1 MVILV
6 IVIAAQVNALPVVQ
20 TLVVEMGNVRRVN
33 ASANRG
39 SQVQTAVSV
48 HKELTAIEVSKNLHY
63 YIQVWLNTILK
74 VCVFLFTVDFNCNLY
89 CTCTISETTKG
100 KVKISVE
107 TVALQVNKDK
117 GSMQEKAEEVEHTL
131 LQRKEQ
137 KKGSEARQ
145 TDLKPKVSTSDKG
158 SGKTQPKQ
166 ESSAKKTTSKGSS
179 SGTKTPSRPTVAQV
193 LLKHDGKKQEEARK
207 SKTVTV
213 TVTASK
219 KALQKTDLKLVKDGT
234 AIKTHPKSDQLKD
247 EPQTNATQ
255 SNTKISNGESKIV
268 TVLSK
273 SMGMNKTK
281 AGKGTL
287 EQSTLPE
294 KNGTQSFGQK
304 HIKKVKLETAAD
316 QSVDNR
322 NTEASKTGEERVT
335 QRSQYV
341 VNATVAA
348 TSGEARVP
356 QNKTTVHGSGTAKRM
371 GGSGLGSVKVVNISS
386 YSFTITW
393 SAPQGMFKNFTVV
406 RTELHT
412 EGDGVGHEEF
422 EEEAFEADKTTTA
435 KNTTEVQ
442 VQGKGTNATAISDKA
457 GGSRGKAETKRISMV
472 IPGNVRSVEFS
483 NLRPNTGYNL
493 QIYGAA
499 AERRSKIHKVTAVTG
514 IFFTGK
520 LPYIISLFQPWL

>member
-1 MVILV
+1 M
-6 IVIAAQVNALPVVQ
+6 
-20 TLVVEMGNVRRVN
+20 
-33 ASANRG
+33 
-39 SQVQTAVSV
+39 
-48 HKELTAIEVSKNLHY
+48 
-63 YIQVWLNTILK
+63 
-74 VCVFLFTVDFNCNLY
+74 
-89 CTCTISETTKG
+89 TKG
-100 KVKISVE
+100 KVKISVD

-117 GSMQEKAEEVEHTL
+117 GSMQEKAERVEHTL

-145 TDLKPKVSTSDKG
+145 ADLKPKVSTSDKG
-158 SGKTQPKQ
+158 SAKTQPKQ

-207 SKTVTV
+207 SKTTV
-213 TVTASK
+213 TTSK

-273 SMGMNKTK
+273 SMGMNKTS

-304 HIKKVKLETAAD
+304 HIKKVKLDTTAD
-316 QSVDNR
+316 QSVDSR
-322 NTEASKTGEERVT
+322 NTEVSKTGEERVT

-356 QNKTTVHGSGTAKRM
+356 QNKTSVHGSGTAKRM

-393 SAPQGMFKNFTVV
+393 SAPQGMFKNFTVI

-422 EEEAFEADKTTTA
+422 EEEALEADKTTTA

-442 VQGKGTNATAISDKA
+442 VQGKGTNTTAISDKA
-457 GGSRGKAETKRISMV
+457 GGSRGKAETKRVSMV
-472 IPGNVRSVEFS
+472 VPGNVRSVEFS

-514 IFFTGK
+514 KKNFTGK
-520 LPYIISLFQPWL
+520 LPCIIPLFQPRS

>member
-1 MVILV
+1 MYFKGRL
-6 IVIAAQVNALPVVQ
+6 
-20 TLVVEMGNVRRVN
+20 G
-33 ASANRG
+33 
-39 SQVQTAVSV
+39 
-48 HKELTAIEVSKNLHY
+48 
-63 YIQVWLNTILK
+63 
-74 VCVFLFTVDFNCNLY
+74 VFLFTVNFNCDLY
-89 CTCTISETTKG
+89 SEISEMTKG

-107 TVALQVNKDK
+107 TVALQVNKA
-117 GSMQEKAEEVEHTL
+117 EKVEHTL

-179 SGTKTPSRPTVAQV
+179 SGTKTSRPTVAQV

-207 SKTVTV
+207 SKTTV
-213 TVTASK
+213 TTSK

-304 HIKKVKLETAAD
+304 HIKKVKLETTAD
-316 QSVDNR
+316 ESVDNR
-322 NTEASKTGEERVT
+322 NTEAIKTGEEKVT

-348 TSGEARVP
+348 TSGEPRVL

-393 SAPQGMFKNFTVV
+393 SAPQGMFKNFTVI

-412 EGDGVGHEEF
+412 EGDGAGHEEF
-422 EEEAFEADKTTTA
+422 EEEALEADKTTTV

-442 VQGKGTNATAISDKA
+442 VQGKGTNTTAISDQT

-472 IPGNVRSVEFS
+472 VPGNVRSVEFS

-493 QIYGAA
+493 QIYGAT

-514 IFFTGK
+514 NFFFFT
-520 LPYIISLFQPWL
+520 SNCHA

>member
-1 MVILV
+1 M
-6 IVIAAQVNALPVVQ
+6 
-20 TLVVEMGNVRRVN
+20 
-33 ASANRG
+33 
-39 SQVQTAVSV
+39 
-48 HKELTAIEVSKNLHY
+48 
-63 YIQVWLNTILK
+63 
-74 VCVFLFTVDFNCNLY
+74 DFNCSLY
-89 CTCTISETTKG
+89 SEISEMTKG
-100 KVKISVE
+100 KVKISVD

-117 GSMQEKAEEVEHTL
+117 GSMQEKAEKVEHTL

-166 ESSAKKTTSKGSS
+166 EPTAKKTTSKGSS
-179 SGTKTPSRPTVAQV
+179 TGTKTPSRPTVAQV

-207 SKTVTV
+207 SKTTV
-213 TVTASK
+213 TTSK
-219 KALQKTDLKLVKDGT
+219 KTLQKTDLKLVKDGT

-247 EPQTNATQ
+247 EPQTNVTQ
-255 SNTKISNGESKIV
+255 SSTKISNAESKIV

-304 HIKKVKLETAAD
+304 HIKKVKLETTAD
-316 QSVDNR
+316 ESVDNR
-322 NTEASKTGEERVT
+322 NTEASKTGEEKVT

-341 VNATVAA
+341 INA

-356 QNKTTVHGSGTAKRM
+356 QNKTTVHGSGSAKRM
-371 GGSGLGSVKVVNISS
+371 GGSGLGSVKVLNISS

-393 SAPQGMFKNFTVV
+393 SAPQGMFKNFTVI
-406 RTELHT
+406 RTELHA

-422 EEEAFEADKTTTA
+422 EEEALEGDKTATA

-442 VQGKGTNATAISDKA
+442 VQGKGTNTTAISDKA

-472 IPGNVRSVEFS
+472 VPGNVRSVEFG

-514 IFFTGK
+514 NFF
-520 LPYIISLFQPWL
+520 LPASCHA